1 MSKKVFSVVSL
12 LLAFVFILSVTQP
25 AYSSNDSKVRVWVE
39 FNPGSAAR
47 VEKSLQGMGAEF
59 HYRFE
64 DLNSFVVTVPEQAI
78 AGLRNIPNVVLIE
91 EDAIRYPM
99 SEAVPEAPYG
109 VEMVQALEVW
119 DGDHDGEIDTGAPTG
134 SGIKVCIIDSGL
146 YTGHEDFAGA
156 PVDGYLTN
164 WNTDTCGH
172 GTHVAGTIT
181 ASLNDLGVVGVNPGG
196 PNSVEL
202 YIVKVFDG
210 PECGWSYSSTLAN
223 AAQQCQAAEA
233 DIISMSLGGAQKNK
247 TEERVFNNLYSAGI
261 LSIAAA
267 GNEGTS
273 AYSYPASYSSVVS
286 VAAIDENKNWADFS
300 QFNNQVELAAPGVSV
315 LSTVPFKNTATV
327 TVNGVTYSG
336 NPIEYANWTTENGV
350 TGELVDGG
358 LCDNTGA
365 WGGKVVLCQRGDISF
380 YDKVMNV
387 QKSAGAAA
395 IIYNNEPGDFLG
407 TLGEG
412 YTSTIP
418 AISLSQENGLALLS
432 YSNQSATVVSTSES
446 PASGYEAWDGTSMA
460 TPHVSGVAALV
471 WSAFPLKSNA
481 EIRDALTKTAY
492 DLGDPGLD
500 NYYGYGLVQ
509 AKAALD
515 YLGGGIEPPPPPP
528 DDKDMTLTVTALPD
542 IVTNNKTV
550 TITVTATDK
559 ETVVPVSE
567 ANVSVLIS
575 IPGKELANLNG
586 TTNTSG
592 VATFSYRV
600 KTRTTGYGL
609 IDVLAEATKDGYLPA
624 TAETTFEV
632 K

>member
-1 MSKKVFSVVSL
+1 
-12 LLAFVFILSVTQP
+12 
-25 AYSSNDSKVRVWVE
+25 
-39 FNPGSAAR
+39 
-47 VEKSLQGMGAEF
+47 
-59 HYRFE
+59 
-64 DLNSFVVTVPEQAI
+64 
-78 AGLRNIPNVVLIE
+78 
-91 EDAIRYPM
+91 
-99 SEAVPEAPYG
+99 
-109 VEMVQALEVW
+109 MVQGLAVW
-119 DGDHDGEIDTGAPTG
+119 DADGNGVIDEGAQTG
-134 SGIKVCIIDSGL
+134 SGIKVCIIDSGF
-146 YTGHEDFAGA
+146 YKGHEDLSE
-156 PVDGYLTN
+156 LTVTGFN
-164 WNTDTCGH
+164 EGWDSDTCGH
-172 GTHVAGTIT
+172 GTHVAGTIA
-181 ASLNDLGVVGVNPGG
+181 ASFNSLGVVGVTPGG
-196 PNSVEL
+196 AEL

-387 QKSAGAAA
+387 QNSAGAAA

-586 TTNTSG
+586 TTNSSG

-600 KTRTTGYGL
+600 KTRTTGYGE